1 MFDIGWQELF
11 VIAVVTVIV
20 IGPKE
25 LPRVLRSVSLWVR
38 KIKDMARDFQDGIQE
53 LAREAELDD
62 IRKEIEAGKFEI
74 DKEIEAS
81 KREIDVDLEKTVDP
95 TGEIGGSIREIGAAV
110 TSQGRDE
117 SKKATTRTD
126 EHTYELQSI

>member
-25 LPRVLRSVSLWVR
+25 LPRVLRSVSPWVR

-74 DKEIEAS
+74 DKEDRTSTRLNSRHYCAS
-81 KREIDVDLEKTVDP
+81 RMP
-95 TGEIGGSIREIGAAV
+95 SSA
-110 TSQGRDE
+110 
-117 SKKATTRTD
+117 
-126 EHTYELQSI
+126 

>member
-95 TGEIGGSIREIGAAV
+95 TGEIGGSIREIGDAV
-110 TSQGRDE
+110 TGEGREDRK
-117 SKKATTRTD
+117 STRLNSS
-126 EHTYELQSI
+126 H

>member
-81 KREIDVDLEKTVDP
+81 KRDIDVHPENTVDP
-95 TGEIGGSIREIGAAV
+95 TPR
-110 TSQGRDE
+110 
-117 SKKATTRTD
+117 KTD
-126 EHTYELQSI
+126 M